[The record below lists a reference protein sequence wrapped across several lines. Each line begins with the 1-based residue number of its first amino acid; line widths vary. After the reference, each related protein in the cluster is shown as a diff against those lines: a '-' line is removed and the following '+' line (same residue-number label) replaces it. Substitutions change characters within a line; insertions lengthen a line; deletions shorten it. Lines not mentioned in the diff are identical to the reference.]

1 MLIHSFPC
9 GGRLGRGS
17 MKRNNKPDLSSK
29 LKIGMILIRYLLIC
43 IIGYLVVRSFVKFGE
58 EKSSVEKHEQAKKD
72 KVPQKKV
79 SKEIGEYV
87 DYEEVKK

>member
-1 MLIHSFPC
+1 
-9 GGRLGRGS
+9 
-17 MKRNNKPDLSSK
+17 
-29 LKIGMILIRYLLIC
+29 MILIRYLLIC

-58 EKSSVEKHEQAKKD
+58 EKSSVERREQVKKD
-72 KVPQKKV
+72 KMPQKKV

>member
-1 MLIHSFPC
+1 
-9 GGRLGRGS
+9 
-17 MKRNNKPDLSSK
+17 
-29 LKIGMILIRYLLIC
+29 MILIRYLLIC
-43 IIGYLVVRSFVKFGE
+43 IIGYLIVRSFVKFGE
-58 EKSSVEKHEQAKKD
+58 EKSSVENREQAKKD